1 MSSTLIISVSGLRGI
16 TGSGLTSQVIDD
28 YTAAYAAWLDASLDD
43 GAERAAVLVSRDGRA
58 GGAEI
63 ARQVADGLSR
73 AGFDVLLGGVV
84 ATPTVGV
91 LIRHLQLSGAVQIT
105 ASHNPAEYNGMK
117 LYTSRGRILNQQ
129 QGQQVLSL
137 IHI

>member
-43 GAERAAVLVSRDGRA
+43 GAERAAVL
-58 GGAEI
+58 
-63 ARQVADGLSR
+63 
-73 AGFDVLLGGVV
+73 
-84 ATPTVGV
+84 
-91 LIRHLQLSGAVQIT
+91 
-105 ASHNPAEYNGMK
+105 
-117 LYTSRGRILNQQ
+117 
-129 QGQQVLSL
+129 LSL

>member
-16 TGSGLTSQVIDD
+16 TGSGLTPQVIDD
-28 YTAAYAAWLDASLDD
+28 YVAAYAAWLDASLDD

-63 ARQVADGLSR
+63 ARQVADGLNR

-91 LIRHLQLSGAVQIT
+91 LIRHLQLSGAIQIT

-117 LYTSRGRILNQQ
+117 L
-129 QGQQVLSL
+129 
-137 IHI
+137 